1 MAFIGLLE
9 GQEGGRGRGSETP
22 IDHPSWG
29 AVGAG
34 GQGGGGVGQRPPPGG
49 PFWAAMVNGGLGG
62 GCVARSPPT
71 AHPAAPL
78 LVLPWVRAPQ

>member
-1 MAFIGLLE
+1 MGQRPPLTTLHGGPWGLE
-9 GQEGGRGRGSETP
+9 
-22 IDHPSWG
+22 
-29 AVGAG
+29 AG
-34 GQGGGGVGQRPPPGG
+34 VGGVWVRDPPPGG